1 MMAQFISQIQSLIGI
16 PPVGCEWLEYL
27 FVGLLLILLVDSAVS
42 LVAAVFKLI
51 GGR

>member
-1 MMAQFISQIQSLIGI
+1 MGEFISQLQGLIGV
-16 PPVGCEWLEYL
+16 PPVGYEWLEYL
-27 FVGLLLILLVDSAVS
+27 FVGLLLILLVDSAIS